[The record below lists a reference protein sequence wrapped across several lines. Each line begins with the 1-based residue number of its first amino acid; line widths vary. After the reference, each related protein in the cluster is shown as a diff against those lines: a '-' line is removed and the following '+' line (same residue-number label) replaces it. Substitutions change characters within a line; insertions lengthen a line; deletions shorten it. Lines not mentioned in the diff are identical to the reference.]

1 MERRP
6 IRALVVDDSATMRKT
21 LSTILSRD
29 PGIEV
34 VATAVDGLAA
44 LRKLARFRPDV
55 VTLDLEMPGMDG
67 MDVLREMVALGEAPV
82 LVVSAYTPR
91 GADLTLTALSL
102 GAVDAV
108 AKPGSGSN
116 GGVEALASELLAKVH
131 AVAGRRWRRPPG
143 VRITDTAI
151 VKPLRRILHPGAAR
165 TVVAVGVSTGGPA
178 ALNFLIP
185 RLPAELPAAMVVVQ
199 HMPVGFTEM
208 LAQRLDQA
216 SAVSVREARD
226 GEPLRNGTVL
236 IAPAGRHIR
245 VRHLEPEPIVLL
257 AGGPAVSGHCPSV
270 DVLFHSVAAE
280 FGRRAVGV
288 LLTGMGEDG
297 ASGLLAIRRMSGRT
311 LAQDEESSVVFGM
324 PRAAILRGAV
334 DQVLSLER
342 MPEAITAAAARPL
355 EVAAMTA
362 AGAREAL

>member
-67 MDVLREMVALGEAPV
+67 LDVLREMVAQSEAPV

-91 GADLTLTALSL
+91 GADLTVTALSL

-108 AKPGSGSN
+108 AKPGPGG
-116 GGVEALASELLAKVH
+116 GGVEAMASELLAKVH
-131 AVAGRRWRRPPG
+131 AVAGRRWRRPPTW
-143 VRITDTAI
+143 RITDAAA
-151 VKPLRRILHPGAAR
+151 VKPLRRILHPAAAR

-208 LAQRLDQA
+208 LAQRLNQA
-216 SAVSVREARD
+216 SAVQVREARD

-257 AGGPAVSGHCPSV
+257 GGGPAVSGHCPSA

-280 FGRRAVGV
+280 FGRRSVGV

-297 ASGLLAIRRMSGRT
+297 ASGLLAVRRMGGRT

-324 PRAAILRGAV
+324 PKAAILRGAV
-334 DQVLSLER
+334 EQVLPLER
-342 MPEAITAAAARPL
+342 MPDAITAATYPL
-355 EVAAMTA
+355 ETA
-362 AGAREAL
+362 VMSLAGAREAL

>member
-67 MDVLREMVALGEAPV
+67 LDVLKEMVAQSEAPV
-82 LVVSAYTPR
+82 LVVSAHTPR
-91 GADLTLTALSL
+91 GADLTVTALSL

-108 AKPGSGSN
+108 AKPGAGAC
-116 GGVEALASELLAKVH
+116 GGVEAMAGELMAKVH
-131 AVAGRRWRRPPG
+131 AVAGRRWRRPPSS
-143 VRITDTAI
+143 RLTDPRPPRRVLQPGTA
-151 VKPLRRILHPGAAR
+151 H

-185 RLPAELPAAMVVVQ
+185 RLPADLPAAMVVVQ
-199 HMPVGFTEM
+199 HMPVGFTAM
-208 LAQRLDQA
+208 LAQRLNQA
-216 SAVSVREARD
+216 SAVAVREARD

-257 AGGPAVSGHCPSV
+257 SGGPAVSGHRPSV

-280 FGRRAVGV
+280 FGRRSVGV

-297 ASGLLAIRRMSGRT
+297 ASGLLAIRRMAGRT

-324 PRAAILRGAV
+324 PKAAIQRGAV

-342 MPEAITAAAARPL
+342 MPEAITAAAYPQEAPL
-355 EVAAMTA
+355 MSLAAV
-362 AGAREAL
+362 REAR

>member
-21 LSTILSRD
+21 LSAILSRD

-108 AKPGSGSN
+108 AKPGSGGS
-116 GGVEALASELLAKVH
+116 GGVEALANELLAKVH
-131 AVAGRRWRRPPG
+131 AVAGRRWRRPAG
-143 VRITDTAI
+143 TRLANTVA
-151 VKPLRRILHPGAAR
+151 VKPLRRVLYPGAAR

-245 VRHLEPEPIVLL
+245 VRYLEPEPIVLL

-297 ASGLLAIRRMSGRT
+297 ASGLLAIRRMAGRT

-355 EVAAMTA
+355 EVAAMSA

>member
-21 LSTILSRD
+21 LSAILSRD

-108 AKPGSGSN
+108 VKPGSGSN

-143 VRITDTAI
+143 VRITDTAA

-257 AGGPAVSGHCPSV
+257 SGGPAVSGHCPSV

-280 FGRRAVGV
+280 FGRRSVGV

-297 ASGLLAIRRMSGRT
+297 ASGLLAIRRMAGRT

-334 DQVLSLER
+334 DQVLPLER

-355 EVAAMTA
+355 EVAAMSA